1 MQGGELLP
9 ERYGDQQEDDDPAGV
24 QVNGNAEDAEELK
37 SAGELAGA
45 RGCAGGGWRAGMLWI
60 RSGSGCRCGGHGCS
74 SA

>member
-37 SAGELAGA
+37 AAGKLARA
-45 RGCAGGGWRAGMLWI
+45 RRRVGGGWRAGMLWI
-60 RSGSGCRCGGHGCS
+60 GSGRGCGCCGHGCLC
-74 SA
+74 A